1 MAKHIPKI
9 LYHYCSVETFYS
21 IIKNRSI
28 WLSDI
33 EKSNDSRELKWLK
46 EKCETYVQKYWLN
59 YVKELDKRGEL
70 NSDVFKRY
78 EESKKLSDLINKYDM
93 SKCWVFCL
101 SEKRDDLGQWRG
113 YADDGRGISIGF
125 KSDFFVLVETITHL
139 LDEKEDAF
147 FKKVKYSKKQI
158 EDFFLNEAGLG
169 SISMN
174 ESLEETA
181 NKIENAIIIAMW
193 NAAFFKS
200 ETFKEER
207 EWRIA
212 YSMNLNKLYDGKTP
226 GISDEKNEYKNAITL
241 GKYGYIVK
249 NNSLVSHVELGISH
263 IESIMSEI
271 CIGPKSLITVN
282 DVKLF
287 LISQGIIKDINDKS
301 IKICKSDSTYR

>member
-1 MAKHIPKI
+1 MAKHIPKT
-9 LYHYCSVETFYS
+9 LYHYCSVDTFYN
-21 IIKNRSI
+21 IIKNKSI

-33 EKSNDSRELKWLK
+33 EKSSDLRELKWLK
-46 EKCETYVQKYWLN
+46 ENCETYILKYWLD

-78 EESKKLSDLINKYDM
+78 EETKKLSDFINRSDI

-125 KSDFFVLVETITHL
+125 KTDFLVLLETITQL
-139 LDEKEDAF
+139 IDENEDVF
-147 FKKVKYSKKQI
+147 FKKVKYSPKQI
-158 EDFFLNEAGLG
+158 EDFFLNEAGLS

-174 ESLEETA
+174 ESFEEFA
-181 NKIENAIIIAMW
+181 SKIENAIIIAMW

-200 ETFKEER
+200 ETFKEEK

-212 YSMNLNKLYDGKTP
+212 YSMDLDKLYDGKKP
-226 GISDEKNEYKNAITL
+226 EISDDKNEYKNAITL

-263 IESIMSEI
+263 IESAISEI
-271 CIGPKSLITVN
+271 YIGPKSLVEIK
-282 DVKLF
+282 DVRLF
-287 LISQGIIKDINDKS
+287 LLSQGILKNINDKS
-301 IKICKSDSTYR
+301 IKIYKSDSTYR